1 MASFFYIWAENKEK
15 NSMRKTFVILAA
27 LVVAS
32 VVSACNGGDTI
43 KTHGVD
49 NETIRTIMQRKSVR
63 AFTDQAIPAEYM
75 ETMLKAAMAAPTGS
89 NIQPWHFVVLT
100 DKSKYENVFENNFN
114 MRIFNSA
121 AAVVV
126 FCADTT
132 VTRPPRD
139 NPDGAPVTRP
149 NGTWRDDM
157 GACTENFLLAAES
170 LGLGAVWTAAYPYSD
185 RYASMKSELGLPDVV
200 LPYCAVAV
208 GYPANDE
215 QPKDKWKPERIH
227 YEQW

>member
-1 MASFFYIWAENKEK
+1 MKKYIFIYAA
-15 NSMRKTFVILAA
+15 ILTVWVMMP
-27 LVVAS
+27 LS
-32 VVSACNGGDTI
+32 GCGKQEGG
-43 KTHGVD
+43 KPSGGGVD

-63 AFTDQAIPAEYM
+63 AFTDEPIPAAYM
-75 ETMLKAAMAAPTGS
+75 EAMLKAAMAAPTGS
-89 NIQPWHFVVLT
+89 NIQPWYFVVLT
-100 DKSKYENVFENNFN
+100 DKSKYEHVFENNFN

-149 NGTWRDDM
+149 NGTWRDDL

-170 LGLGAVWTAAYPYSD
+170 LGLGAVWTAAYPYSE
-185 RYASMKSELGLPDVV
+185 RYASMKRELGLPDTV

-208 GYPANDE
+208 GWPANDE
-215 QPKDKWKPERIH
+215 QPKDKWKPDRIH
-227 YEQW
+227 YERW

>member
-1 MASFFYIWAENKEK
+1 MKRILLLSAAVLSALLVSSCGKKE
-15 NSMRKTFVILAA
+15 AA
-27 LVVAS
+27 AP
-32 VVSACNGGDTI
+32 SA
-43 KTHGVD
+43 GVD
-49 NETIRTIMQRKSVR
+49 NETIRTIMSRKSVR
-63 AFTDQAIPAEYM
+63 SFTDQPIPTEYM

-100 DKSKYENVFENNFN
+100 DKSQYEKVFENNFN

-132 VTRPPRD
+132 VTRPPRN
-139 NPDGAPVTRP
+139 NPDGEPVTRP
-149 NGTWRDDM
+149 SGTWRDDL

-170 LGLGAVWTAAYPYSD
+170 LGLGAVWTAGYPYSD
-185 RYASMKSELGLPDVV
+185 RYASMKRELGIPDPI

-208 GYPANDE
+208 GYPAGDE

-227 YEQW
+227 YEKW

>member
-1 MASFFYIWAENKEK
+1 MKHLLLTIATVLATLMISSCGNKE
-15 NSMRKTFVILAA
+15 
-27 LVVAS
+27 VAKPT
-32 VVSACNGGDTI
+32 A
-43 KTHGVD
+43 GVD
-49 NETIRTIMQRKSVR
+49 YETIRTIMSRKSVR
-63 AFTDQAIPAEYM
+63 SFTEQAIPAEMM
-75 ETMLKAAMAAPTGS
+75 ETMLKAAMAAPSGS

-100 DKSKYENVFENNFN
+100 DKSQYERVFENNFN
-114 MRIFNSA
+114 LKTFNSA

-139 NPDGAPVTRP
+139 NPDGEPVTRP
-149 NGTWRDDM
+149 NRTWRDDM

-170 LGLGAVWTAAYPYSD
+170 LGLGAVWTASYPD
-185 RYASMKSELGLPDVV
+185 PVRFLTMKRELGMPDNF

-208 GYPANDE
+208 GYPAGDE

>member
-1 MASFFYIWAENKEK
+1 MK
-15 NSMRKTFVILAA
+15 KTILLSAAVLIA
-27 LVVAS
+27 LVAVSCGSRETATAS
-32 VVSACNGGDTI
+32 T
-43 KTHGVD
+43 GVD
-49 NETIRTIMQRKSVR
+49 NETIKTILQRKSVR
-63 AFTDQAIPAEYM
+63 SFTDQPIPAEYM
-75 ETMLKAAMAAPTGS
+75 EAMLKAAMAAPTGS

-100 DKSKYENVFENNFN
+100 DKTKYEKVFENNFN

-132 VTRPPRD
+132 VARPPRD
-139 NPDGAPVTRP
+139 NPNDTPIVRP
-149 NGTWRDDM
+149 NGTWRDDL

-185 RYASMKSELGLPDVV
+185 RYASMKRELGLPDPI

-208 GYPANDE
+208 GYPAGDE

-227 YEQW
+227 YEVW

>member
-1 MASFFYIWAENKEK
+1 MKRILFLSAAVLSALLVSSCGKKE
-15 NSMRKTFVILAA
+15 AA
-27 LVVAS
+27 AP
-32 VVSACNGGDTI
+32 SA
-43 KTHGVD
+43 GVD
-49 NETIRTIMQRKSVR
+49 NETIRTIMSRKSVR
-63 AFTDQAIPAEYM
+63 SFTDQPIPAEYM

-100 DKSKYENVFENNFN
+100 DKSQYEKVFENNFN

-132 VTRPPRD
+132 VTRPPRN
-139 NPDGAPVTRP
+139 NPDGEPVTRP
-149 NGTWRDDM
+149 SGTWRDDL

-170 LGLGAVWTAAYPYSD
+170 LGLGAVWTAGYPYSD
-185 RYASMKSELGLPDVV
+185 RYASMKRELGIPDPI

-208 GYPANDE
+208 GYPAGDE

-227 YEQW
+227 YEKW

>member
-1 MASFFYIWAENKEK
+1 MKRILLLSATVLSALLVSSCGKKE
-15 NSMRKTFVILAA
+15 AA
-27 LVVAS
+27 AP
-32 VVSACNGGDTI
+32 AA
-43 KTHGVD
+43 GVD
-49 NETIRTIMQRKSVR
+49 NETIRTIMSRKSVR
-63 AFTDQAIPAEYM
+63 SFTDQPIPAEYM

-100 DKSKYENVFENNFN
+100 DKSQYEKVFENNFN

-132 VTRPPRD
+132 VTRPPRN
-139 NPDGAPVTRP
+139 NPDGEPVTRP
-149 NGTWRDDM
+149 SGTWRDDL

-170 LGLGAVWTAAYPYSD
+170 LGLGAVWTAGYPYSD
-185 RYASMKSELGLPDVV
+185 RYASMKRELGIPDPI

-208 GYPANDE
+208 GYPAGDE

-227 YEQW
+227 YEKW

>member
-1 MASFFYIWAENKEK
+1 MKRILLLSAAVLSALLVSSCGKKE
-15 NSMRKTFVILAA
+15 AA
-27 LVVAS
+27 AP
-32 VVSACNGGDTI
+32 SA
-43 KTHGVD
+43 GVD
-49 NETIRTIMQRKSVR
+49 NETIRTIMSRKSVR
-63 AFTDQAIPAEYM
+63 SFTDQPIPAEYM

-100 DKSKYENVFENNFN
+100 DKSQYEKVFENNFN

-132 VTRPPRD
+132 VTRPPRN
-139 NPDGAPVTRP
+139 NPDGEPVTRP
-149 NGTWRDDM
+149 SGTWRDDL

-170 LGLGAVWTAAYPYSD
+170 LGLGAVWTAGYPYSD
-185 RYASMKSELGLPDVV
+185 RYASMKRELGIPDPI

-208 GYPANDE
+208 GYPAGDE
-215 QPKDKWKPERIH
+215 QPKDKWKPEKIH
-227 YEQW
+227 YNKW

>member
-1 MASFFYIWAENKEK
+1 MKKNLLFY
-15 NSMRKTFVILAA
+15 LAV
-27 LVVAS
+27 LTVWVMMPLS
-32 VVSACNGGDTI
+32 GCGKQEGG
-43 KTHGVD
+43 KPSGGGVD

-63 AFTDQAIPAEYM
+63 AFTDEPIPAAYM
-75 ETMLKAAMAAPTGS
+75 EAMLKAAMAAPTGS
-89 NIQPWHFVVLT
+89 NIQPWYFVVLT
-100 DKSKYENVFENNFN
+100 DKSKYEHVFENNFN

-149 NGTWRDDM
+149 NGTWRDDL

-170 LGLGAVWTAAYPYSD
+170 LGLGAVWTAAYPYSE
-185 RYASMKSELGLPDVV
+185 RYASMKRELGLPDPV

-208 GYPANDE
+208 GWPANDE
-215 QPKDKWKPERIH
+215 QPKDKWKPDRIH
-227 YEQW
+227 YERW

>member
-1 MASFFYIWAENKEK
+1 MKKNLLFY
-15 NSMRKTFVILAA
+15 LAV
-27 LVVAS
+27 LTVWVMMPLS
-32 VVSACNGGDTI
+32 GCGKQEGG
-43 KTHGVD
+43 KPSGGGVD

-63 AFTDQAIPAEYM
+63 AFTDEPIPAAYM
-75 ETMLKAAMAAPTGS
+75 EAMLKAAMAAPTGS
-89 NIQPWHFVVLT
+89 NIQPWYFVVLT
-100 DKSKYENVFENNFN
+100 DKSKYEHVFENNFN

-132 VTRPPRD
+132 VKRPPRD

-149 NGTWRDDM
+149 NGTWRDDL

-170 LGLGAVWTAAYPYSD
+170 LGLGAVWTAAYPYSE
-185 RYASMKSELGLPDVV
+185 RYASMKRELGLPDPV

-208 GYPANDE
+208 GWPANDE
-215 QPKDKWKPERIH
+215 QPKDKWKPDRIH
-227 YEQW
+227 YERW

>member
-1 MASFFYIWAENKEK
+1 MKRILLLSAAVLSALLVSSCGKKE
-15 NSMRKTFVILAA
+15 AA
-27 LVVAS
+27 AP
-32 VVSACNGGDTI
+32 SA
-43 KTHGVD
+43 GVD
-49 NETIRTIMQRKSVR
+49 NETIRTIMSRKSVR
-63 AFTDQAIPAEYM
+63 SFTDQPIPAEYM

-100 DKSKYENVFENNFN
+100 DKSQYEKVFENNFN

-132 VTRPPRD
+132 VTRPPRN
-139 NPDGAPVTRP
+139 NPDGEPVTRP
-149 NGTWRDDM
+149 SGTWRDDP

-170 LGLGAVWTAAYPYSD
+170 LGLGAVWTAGYPYSD
-185 RYASMKSELGLPDVV
+185 RYASMKRELGIPDPI

-208 GYPANDE
+208 GYPAGDE

-227 YEQW
+227 YEKW

>member
-1 MASFFYIWAENKEK
+1 MKKSLLFCAAWLTALTISSCKCEEK
-15 NSMRKTFVILAA
+15 AAKT
-27 LVVAS
+27 
-32 VVSACNGGDTI
+32 T
-43 KTHGVD
+43 GVD
-49 NETIRTIMQRKSVR
+49 NETIQTIMSRKSVR
-63 AFTDQAIPAEYM
+63 SFTDQAIPAEYM
-75 ETMLKAAMAAPTGS
+75 EAMLKAAMAAPSGS
-89 NIQPWHFVVLT
+89 NIQPWHFVVVT
-100 DKSKYENVFENNFN
+100 DKSQFGRIFENNFN
-114 MRIFNSA
+114 LKTFNSA

-132 VTRPPRD
+132 VTRPPRN
-139 NPDGAPVTRP
+139 NPDGDPVTRP

-170 LGLGAVWTAAYPYSD
+170 LGLGAVWTASYPD
-185 RYASMKSELGLPDVV
+185 PVRFLTMKRELGLPDNF

-208 GYPANDE
+208 GYPAGDE

>member
-1 MASFFYIWAENKEK
+1 MKRILLLSAAVLSALLVSSCGKKE
-15 NSMRKTFVILAA
+15 AA
-27 LVVAS
+27 AP
-32 VVSACNGGDTI
+32 SA
-43 KTHGVD
+43 GVD
-49 NETIRTIMQRKSVR
+49 NEPIRTILSRKSVR
-63 AFTDQAIPAEYM
+63 SFTDQPIPAEYM

-100 DKSKYENVFENNFN
+100 DKSQYEKVFENNFN

-132 VTRPPRD
+132 VTRPPRN
-139 NPDGAPVTRP
+139 NPDGEPVTRP
-149 NGTWRDDM
+149 SGTWRDDL

-170 LGLGAVWTAAYPYSD
+170 LGLGAVWTAGYPYSD
-185 RYASMKSELGLPDVV
+185 RYASMKRELGIPDPI

-208 GYPANDE
+208 GYPAGDE

-227 YEQW
+227 YEKW

>member
-1 MASFFYIWAENKEK
+1 MKKNLLFY
-15 NSMRKTFVILAA
+15 LAV
-27 LVVAS
+27 LTVWVMMPLS
-32 VVSACNGGDTI
+32 GCGKQEGG
-43 KTHGVD
+43 KPSGGGVD

-63 AFTDQAIPAEYM
+63 AFTDEPIPAAYM
-75 ETMLKAAMAAPTGS
+75 EAMLKAAMAAPTGS
-89 NIQPWHFVVLT
+89 NIQPWYFVVLT
-100 DKSKYENVFENNFN
+100 DKSKYEHVFENNFN

-149 NGTWRDDM
+149 NGTWRDDL

-170 LGLGAVWTAAYPYSD
+170 LSLGAVWTAAYPYSE
-185 RYASMKSELGLPDVV
+185 RYASMKRELGLPDPV

-208 GYPANDE
+208 GWPANDE
-215 QPKDKWKPERIH
+215 QPKDKWKPDRIH
-227 YEQW
+227 YERW